1 MVENFW
7 INKGEKESLGRV
19 QVEERFGG
27 DGEGHERERMEDR
40 VENNKVLMKY
50 DKSVF
55 FIWSNG

>member
-1 MVENFW
+1 M
-7 INKGEKESLGRV
+7 

-55 FIWSNG
+55 FI